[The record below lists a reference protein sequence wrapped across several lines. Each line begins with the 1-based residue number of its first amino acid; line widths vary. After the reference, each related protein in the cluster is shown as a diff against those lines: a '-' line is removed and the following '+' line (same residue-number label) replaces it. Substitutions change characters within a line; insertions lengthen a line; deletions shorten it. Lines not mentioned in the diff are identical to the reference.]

1 MIEKNKNQVLLT
13 PYKWSYEERRLFKD
27 KDRTFFEK
35 NYSKWATI
43 EVDKFEDIEIIDTLG
58 KIKRMEEIVSA
69 SYRLEKSEDYLV
81 QFFNGTHYI
90 DAEDTYYEYWWGD
103 KSLKKKFD
111 EETKGY
117 GRIEDYIDDTPYMA
131 RNTAVI
137 PKEDYVKLKELYKRS
152 DER

>member
-1 MIEKNKNQVLLT
+1 MIEQNKNGVFLT
-13 PYKWSYEERRLFKD
+13 PYKWSYEERRLHIFNGT
-27 KDRTFFEK
+27 RFFEK

-43 EVDKFEDIEIIDTLG
+43 EVDKFEDIDIIETLG
-58 KIKRMEEIVSA
+58 KLKRMENIVSA
-69 SYRLEKSEDYLV
+69 SHRLEKSEDYLV

-111 EETKGY
+111 KETKGY
-117 GRIEDYIDDTPYMA
+117 GRIEDYIDDTPYMV

-137 PKEDYVKLKELYKRS
+137 PKEDYVKLKELYSKNKS
-152 DER
+152 

>member
-1 MIEKNKNQVLLT
+1 MIEQNKNQVLLT

-27 KDRTFFEK
+27 KGRTFFEK

-43 EVDKFEDIEIIDTLG
+43 EVDKFEDIDII
-58 KIKRMEEIVSA
+58 
-69 SYRLEKSEDYLV
+69 SETTDNDYLV
-81 QFFNGTHYI
+81 QFFNDTHYI

-111 EETKGY
+111 KETKGY
-117 GRIEDYIDDTPYMA
+117 GRIEDYIEDIPYMV

-137 PKEDYVKLKELYKRS
+137 PKEDYIKLKELSSKNKS
-152 DER
+152 

>member
-1 MIEKNKNQVLLT
+1 MIDINKNGVFLT
-13 PYKWSYEERRLFKD
+13 PNKWSYEERRLHIFNGT
-27 KDRTFFEK
+27 RFFEK

-43 EVDKFEDIEIIDTLG
+43 EVDKFEDIDIIETLG
-58 KIKRMEEIVSA
+58 KLKRMEDIVSA

-81 QFFNGTHYI
+81 QFFNDTHYI
-90 DAEDTYYEYWWGD
+90 DAEDTHYEYWWGN

-111 EETKGY
+111 EETDGY
-117 GRIEDYIDDTPYMA
+117 GRIEDYIDDVPYMV

-137 PKEDYVKLKELYKRS
+137 SKKDYKKLKEVK